1 MFEKITHQPFWF
13 NFLVAMGLI
22 FLIGILFFTSLG
34 IITKHGE
41 TIVVPGVEGKNVEQ
55 AKTFLTS
62 LGFNVVV
69 DDSAYV
75 DSLPP
80 LLVVRQM
87 PEASSV
93 VKVNRT
99 IYLTVNKVSPPMTA
113 MPDLVNYS
121 FRSAE
126 MTLQSLLLNV
136 GDTIFRPDIAKNA
149 VLEQMYQG
157 KDITPGTLIPEGS
170 KITLVLGNGLG
181 NAENPVPN
189 FLGLTLTQAK
199 ELLSASNLT
208 LGSVLTDGLLTDT
221 ANAFIFQQVP
231 AAKNALGGP
240 NLVRAGESVD
250 LWISQTMKTPPD
262 STGSN

>member
-1 MFEKITHQPFWF
+1 MFERITHRPFWF

-22 FLIGILFFTSLG
+22 LLIGILFFTSLG

-41 TIVVPGVEGKNVEQ
+41 TIVVPQVAGKNVDQ
-55 AKTFLTS
+55 AKAILTS
-62 LGFNVVV
+62 FGFRVVV

-75 DSLPP
+75 DTLPP

-87 PEASSV
+87 PEAAAV

-99 IYLTVNKVSPPMTA
+99 IYLTVNKVDPPMTA

-149 VLEQMYQG
+149 VLEQRYQG
-157 KDITPGTLIPEGS
+157 KTIAPGTLIPEGS

-189 FLGLTLTQAK
+189 FIGLTLTQAK
-199 ELLSASNLT
+199 ELLSASNLS

-221 ANAFIFQQVP
+221 ANAYVFQQVP
-231 AAKNALGGP
+231 AEKNALGGS
-240 NLVRAGESVD
+240 NLVRAGESID
-250 LWISQTMKTPPD
+250 LWISQTPKMSQD
-262 STGSN
+262 STNMH